1 MPDFKIV
8 VNDPEAPKKEKLVK
22 VKVEGDPEIQLTD
35 KVKEKLE
42 LPVFKVNSKTASE
55 IGAVHG
61 VATIR
66 MRRPDTGDKVKF
78 TGRIII
84 DDNVPDNVVKVSMEQ
99 LINAT
104 GQNELEGEIFRA
116 RAWQIRI
123 NDERTQTIIGLK
135 IGDYIDGSIIG
146 LKGVKLAITGGSD
159 ISGFPMRPD
168 ISGPVKKK
176 VLLSGPPGFHPEEDG
191 ERRRK
196 TVRGNTI
203 APDIVQINTKI
214 VYESK

>member
-22 VKVEGDPEIQLTD
+22 VKVEGDSEIPFTD
-35 KVKEKLE
+35 RVKEKFE
-42 LPVFKVNSKTASE
+42 LPVFKMNSKTAAE

-66 MRRPDTGDKVKF
+66 VRRPDTGDKVKF
-78 TGRIII
+78 TGRIVI
-84 DDNVPDNVVKVSMEQ
+84 DDNVPDYVVKVNMEQ

-104 GQNELEGEIFRA
+104 GQNELEGVIFRA
-116 RAWQIRI
+116 RAWQIRV
-123 NDERTQTIIGLK
+123 NDERTQSLLGLR
-135 IGDYIDGSIIG
+135 IGDSIDGSIVG
-146 LKGVKLAITGGSD
+146 LKGVRLTITGGSD

-168 ISGPVKKK
+168 VSGPVKKK

-196 TVRGNTI
+196 MVRGNTI
-203 APDIVQINTKI
+203 APDIVQVNTKI
-214 VYESK
+214 TYESK

>member
-8 VNDPEAPKKEKLVK
+8 VNDPEAPKKEKVVK
-22 VKVEGDPEIQLTD
+22 VKVEGDPEIQITD

-66 MRRPDTGDKVKF
+66 MWRPDTGDKVKF

-84 DDNVPDNVVKVSMEQ
+84 DDNVPDSVVKVSMEQ

-123 NDERTQTIIGLK
+123 NDERTQAITGLK